1 MRGDMDRA
9 TLGEADTTT
18 DMVGWAAAPARFAM
32 AYANTPAVQQLSE
45 ACLKLQ
51 LRTHTCLCVEACA
64 CGGHLWSLLP
74 SATYWQIQ
82 AAPSQQ
88 QQQQQQQQQHYCS
101 TSMQARCKLHTGLP
115 AMVTA

>member
-9 TLGEADTTT
+9 ILGEADTTT

-51 LRTHTCLCVEACA
+51 L
-64 CGGHLWSLLP
+64 
-74 SATYWQIQ
+74 
-82 AAPSQQ
+82 
-88 QQQQQQQQQHYCS
+88 
-101 TSMQARCKLHTGLP
+101 
-115 AMVTA
+115 